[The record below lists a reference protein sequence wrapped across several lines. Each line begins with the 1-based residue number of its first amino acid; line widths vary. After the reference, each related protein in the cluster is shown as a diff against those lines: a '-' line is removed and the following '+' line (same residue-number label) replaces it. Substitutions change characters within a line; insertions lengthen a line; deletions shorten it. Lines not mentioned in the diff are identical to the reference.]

1 MPLHRLLAASFLASA
16 CVFPAAAQS
25 PNPLL
30 SPYAAS
36 PASPLVTSQSLSLGP
51 STPSTL
57 KLTDPKS
64 GSLQL
69 KASPKDLDALVL
81 HPGTELLHSSTEPP
95 GLQPKPRE
103 LALLKPDAT
112 LLKPD
117 ATLLKPDASLLPQT
131 NQPCAKLRSYNFKSQ
146 DLKSAHPHASS
157 EIDCTPASAGHL
169 KTIPAT
175 ADTR

>member
-36 PASPLVTSQSLSLGP
+36 PANPLVTSQSLSLGP
-51 STPSTL
+51 STPSTR

-117 ATLLKPDASLLPQT
+117 ASLLPQT

-157 EIDCTPASAGHL
+157 ETDCTPASAGHL